1 MAQHLRVHPTDPQNR
16 LLKIAAEALHKG
28 GLVIYP
34 SDTTYAIAC
43 HMGDK
48 AALEKIITLRN
59 LDKNHQF
66 SLACRD
72 LSDLATY
79 AKVENADYR
88 LLKRNTPGP
97 FTFILQASREVPK
110 RLVHPK
116 KKLIGLRVPDHP
128 IVQGLLEIFG
138 EPMVTATLRLEEAD
152 ENLGDIEEIVE
163 TLGNHRDIDVILDGG
178 PCGIETSTIVDLSDG
193 DPVGVRQGLGVLA
206 CARVCPQM
214 WPA

>member
-1 MAQHLRVHPTDPQNR
+1 VAQHLRVHPTDPQNR
-16 LLKIAAEALHKG
+16 LLKFAAEALHKG

-193 DPVGVRQGLGVLA
+193 DPVVVRQGLGVLS
-206 CARVCPQM
+206 
-214 WPA
+214 

>member
-48 AALEKIITLRN
+48 AALEKIIALRN

-128 IVQGLLEIFG
+128 IVQGLLEVFG

-152 ENLGDIEEIVE
+152 ENLDDIEEIVA

-193 DPVGVRQGLGVLA
+193 DPVVMRQGLGVLS
-206 CARVCPQM
+206 
-214 WPA
+214 

>member
-1 MAQHLRVHPTDPQNR
+1 LRVHPTDPQNR

-48 AALEKIITLRN
+48 TALEKIIALRN
-59 LDKNHQF
+59 LDENHQF

-128 IVQGLLEIFG
+128 IVQGLLEVFG
-138 EPMVTATLRLEEAD
+138 EPMVTATLRLEDAD
-152 ENLGDIEEIVE
+152 ENLGDIDEIIE

-178 PCGIETSTIVDLSDG
+178 PCGIETSTIVDMSDG
-193 DPVGVRQGLGVLA
+193 DPVIVRQGLGVLA
-206 CARVCPQM
+206 
-214 WPA
+214 

>member
-1 MAQHLRVHPTDPQNR
+1 MAQHLRVHPTDPQIR

-48 AALEKIITLRN
+48 AALEKIIALRN

-128 IVQGLLEIFG
+128 IVQGLLEVFG
-138 EPMVTATLRLEEAD
+138 EPMVTATLRLEDAD

-193 DPVGVRQGLGVLA
+193 DPLIVRQGLGVLS
-206 CARVCPQM
+206 
-214 WPA
+214 

>member
-1 MAQHLRVHPTDPQNR
+1 MAQHLRVHPTDPQRR
-16 LLKIAAEALHKG
+16 LLKIAAEAMHKG

-48 AALEKIITLRN
+48 SALEKIIALRN

-72 LSDLATY
+72 LSDLANY

-128 IVQGLLEIFG
+128 VVQGLLEVFG
-138 EPMVTATLRLEEAD
+138 EPMVTATLRLEDAD
-152 ENLGDIEEIVE
+152 ENLGDIDEIVE
-163 TLGNHRDIDVILDGG
+163 SLGNHRDIEVILDGG
-178 PCGIETSTIVDLSDG
+178 RCGIETSTIVDMSDG
-193 DPVGVRQGLGVLA
+193 DPVIVRQGLGVLS
-206 CARVCPQM
+206 
-214 WPA
+214 

>member
-110 RLVHPK
+110 RLVHPT

-193 DPVGVRQGLGVLA
+193 DPVVVRQGLGVLS
-206 CARVCPQM
+206 
-214 WPA
+214 

>member
-1 MAQHLRVHPTDPQNR
+1 

-48 AALEKIITLRN
+48 AALEKIIALRN

-152 ENLGDIEEIVE
+152 ENLGDIEEIVA

-193 DPVGVRQGLGVLA
+193 DPVVMRQGLGVLS
-206 CARVCPQM
+206 
-214 WPA
+214 

>member
-48 AALEKIITLRN
+48 AALEKIIALRN

-128 IVQGLLEIFG
+128 IVQGLLEVFG

-193 DPVGVRQGLGVLA
+193 DPVIVRQGLGVLS
-206 CARVCPQM
+206 
-214 WPA
+214 

>member
-1 MAQHLRVHPTDPQNR
+1 MAQHLRIHPTDPQRR
-16 LLKIAAEALHKG
+16 LLKIAAEAMHKG

-48 AALEKIITLRN
+48 SALEKIIALRN

-72 LSDLATY
+72 LSDLANY

-128 IVQGLLEIFG
+128 VVQGLLEVFG
-138 EPMVTATLRLEEAD
+138 EPMVTATLRLEDAD
-152 ENLGDIEEIVE
+152 ENLGDIDEIVE
-163 TLGNHRDIDVILDGG
+163 SLGNHRDIEVILDGG
-178 PCGIETSTIVDLSDG
+178 RCGIETSTIVDMSDG
-193 DPVGVRQGLGVLA
+193 DPVIVRQGLGVLS
-206 CARVCPQM
+206 
-214 WPA
+214 

>member
-178 PCGIETSTIVDLSDG
+178 PCGIETSTIVDLSNG
-193 DPVGVRQGLGVLA
+193 DPVVVRQGLGVLS
-206 CARVCPQM
+206 
-214 WPA
+214 

>member
-1 MAQHLRVHPTDPQNR
+1 MAQHLRVHPTDPQIR

-48 AALEKIITLRN
+48 AALEKIIALRN
-59 LDKNHQF
+59 LAKNHQF

-128 IVQGLLEIFG
+128 IVQGLLEVFG
-138 EPMVTATLRLEEAD
+138 EPMVTDTLRLEEAD

-193 DPVGVRQGLGVLA
+193 DPLIVRQGLGVLS
-206 CARVCPQM
+206 
-214 WPA
+214 

>member
-193 DPVGVRQGLGVLA
+193 DPVVVRQGLGVLS
-206 CARVCPQM
+206 
-214 WPA
+214 

>member
-1 MAQHLRVHPTDPQNR
+1 M
-16 LLKIAAEALHKG
+16 HKG

-48 AALEKIITLRN
+48 SALEKIIALRN

-72 LSDLATY
+72 LSDLANY

-128 IVQGLLEIFG
+128 VVQGLLEVFG
-138 EPMVTATLRLEEAD
+138 EPMVTATLRLEDAD
-152 ENLGDIEEIVE
+152 ENLGDIDEIVE
-163 TLGNHRDIDVILDGG
+163 SLGNHRDIEVILDGG
-178 PCGIETSTIVDLSDG
+178 RCGIETSTIVDMSDG
-193 DPVGVRQGLGVLA
+193 DPVIVRQGLGVLS
-206 CARVCPQM
+206 
-214 WPA
+214 

>member
-1 MAQHLRVHPTDPQNR
+1 MAQHLRVHPTDPQIR

-48 AALEKIITLRN
+48 AALEKIIALRN

-128 IVQGLLEIFG
+128 IVQGLLEVFG

-193 DPVGVRQGLGVLA
+193 DPVVVRQGRGLLS
-206 CARVCPQM
+206 
-214 WPA
+214 

>member
-128 IVQGLLEIFG
+128 VVQGLLEIFG

-152 ENLGDIEEIVE
+152 ENLGDIEDIVE

-193 DPVGVRQGLGVLA
+193 DPVVVRQGLGVLS
-206 CARVCPQM
+206 
-214 WPA
+214 

>member
-48 AALEKIITLRN
+48 AALEKIIALRN

-128 IVQGLLEIFG
+128 IVQGLLEVFG

-193 DPVGVRQGLGVLA
+193 DPVVVRQGLGVLS
-206 CARVCPQM
+206 
-214 WPA
+214 

>member
-1 MAQHLRVHPTDPQNR
+1 MAQHLRVHPTDPQIR

-193 DPVGVRQGLGVLA
+193 DPVVVRQGLGVLS
-206 CARVCPQM
+206 
-214 WPA
+214 

>member
-16 LLKIAAEALHKG
+16 LLKIAAEVMHKG

-48 AALEKIITLRN
+48 AALEKIIALRN

-97 FTFILQASREVPK
+97 FTFILLASREVPK

-128 IVQGLLEIFG
+128 IVQGLLEVFG
-138 EPMVTATLRLEEAD
+138 EPMVTATLRLKETD
-152 ENLGDIEEIVE
+152 ENMGDIDEIIE

-178 PCGIETSTIVDLSDG
+178 PCGIETSTIVDMSDG
-193 DPVGVRQGLGVLA
+193 DPVIVRQGLGVLA
-206 CARVCPQM
+206 
-214 WPA
+214 

>member
-1 MAQHLRVHPTDPQNR
+1 MAQHLRVHPTDPQIR

-128 IVQGLLEIFG
+128 IVQGLLEVFG

-193 DPVGVRQGLGVLA
+193 DPLIVRQGLGVLS
-206 CARVCPQM
+206 
-214 WPA
+214 

>member
-1 MAQHLRVHPTDPQNR
+1 MAQHLRVHPTDPQRR
-16 LLKIAAEALHKG
+16 LLKIAAEAMHKG

-48 AALEKIITLRN
+48 SALEKIIALRN

-128 IVQGLLEIFG
+128 IVQGLLEVFG
-138 EPMVTATLRLEEAD
+138 EPMVTATLRLEDAD
-152 ENLGDIEEIVE
+152 ENLGDIDKIIE

-178 PCGIETSTIVDLSDG
+178 PCGIETSTIVDMSDG
-193 DPVGVRQGLGVLA
+193 DPVIVRQGLGVLA
-206 CARVCPQM
+206 
-214 WPA
+214 

>member
-1 MAQHLRVHPTDPQNR
+1 LRVHPTDPQNR

-193 DPVGVRQGLGVLA
+193 DPVVVRQGLGVLS
-206 CARVCPQM
+206 
-214 WPA
+214 

>member
-16 LLKIAAEALHKG
+16 LLSIAAEALHKG

-34 SDTTYAIAC
+34 SDTTYALAC

-48 AALEKIITLRN
+48 AAIEKIIAVRN
-59 LDKNHQF
+59 LDTNHQF
-66 SLACRD
+66 SLVCRE

-128 IVQGLLEIFG
+128 IVQGLLEVFG

-193 DPVGVRQGLGVLA
+193 DPVIVRQGLGVLS
-206 CARVCPQM
+206 
-214 WPA
+214 

>member
-1 MAQHLRVHPTDPQNR
+1 MAQHLRVHPTDPQDR
-16 LLKIAAEALHKG
+16 LLKIAAGILHKG

-34 SDTTYAIAC
+34 TDTAYAIAC
-43 HMGDK
+43 RMGDK
-48 AALEKIITLRN
+48 VALEKIIALRK

-116 KKLIGLRVPDHP
+116 KKLIGLRVPNHP
-128 IVQGLLEIFG
+128 IVQGLLEVFG
-138 EPMVTATLRLEEAD
+138 EPMVTATLRLDDAD
-152 ENLGDIEEIVE
+152 ENPGDIEEIVE

-178 PCGIETSTIVDLSDG
+178 PCGIKTSTVVDMSGG
-193 DPVGVRQGLGVLA
+193 DPVVVRQGLGVLS
-206 CARVCPQM
+206 
-214 WPA
+214 

>member
-1 MAQHLRVHPTDPQNR
+1 MAQHLRVHPTDPQIR

-48 AALEKIITLRN
+48 AALEKIIALRN

-128 IVQGLLEIFG
+128 IVQGLLEVFG

-193 DPVGVRQGLGVLA
+193 DPLIVRQGLGVLS
-206 CARVCPQM
+206 
-214 WPA
+214 

>member
-48 AALEKIITLRN
+48 AALEKIIALRN

-128 IVQGLLEIFG
+128 IVQGLLEVFG

-193 DPVGVRQGLGVLA
+193 DPLIVRQGLGVLS
-206 CARVCPQM
+206 
-214 WPA
+214 

>member
-1 MAQHLRVHPTDPQNR
+1 MAQHLRVHPTDPQIR

-48 AALEKIITLRN
+48 AALEKIIALRN

-128 IVQGLLEIFG
+128 IVQGLLEVFG

-193 DPVGVRQGLGVLA
+193 DPLIVRQGLGVFS
-206 CARVCPQM
+206 
-214 WPA
+214 

>member
-1 MAQHLRVHPTDPQNR
+1 VAQHLRVHPTDPQIR

-48 AALEKIITLRN
+48 AALEKIIALRN

-128 IVQGLLEIFG
+128 IVQGLLEVFG

-193 DPVGVRQGLGVLA
+193 DPVIVRQGLGVLS
-206 CARVCPQM
+206 
-214 WPA
+214 

>member
-1 MAQHLRVHPTDPQNR
+1 VAQHLRVHPTDPQRR
-16 LLKIAAEALHKG
+16 LLKIAAEAMHKG

-48 AALEKIITLRN
+48 SALEKIIALRN

-72 LSDLATY
+72 LSDLANY

-128 IVQGLLEIFG
+128 VVQGLLEVFG
-138 EPMVTATLRLEEAD
+138 EPMVTATLRFEDDD
-152 ENLGDIEEIVE
+152 ENLGDIDEIVE
-163 TLGNHRDIDVILDGG
+163 SLGNHRDIEVILDGG
-178 PCGIETSTIVDLSDG
+178 RCGIETSTIVDMSDG
-193 DPVGVRQGLGVLA
+193 DPVIVRQGLGVLS
-206 CARVCPQM
+206 
-214 WPA
+214 

>member
-1 MAQHLRVHPTDPQNR
+1 MAQHLRVHPTDPQIR

-88 LLKRNTPGP
+88 LLK
-97 FTFILQASREVPK
+97 
-110 RLVHPK
+110 
-116 KKLIGLRVPDHP
+116 
-128 IVQGLLEIFG
+128 LE
-138 EPMVTATLRLEEAD
+138 
-152 ENLGDIEEIVE
+152 
-163 TLGNHRDIDVILDGG
+163 
-178 PCGIETSTIVDLSDG
+178 
-193 DPVGVRQGLGVLA
+193 
-206 CARVCPQM
+206 
-214 WPA
+214 

>member
-1 MAQHLRVHPTDPQNR
+1 MAQHLRVHPTDPQIR

-48 AALEKIITLRN
+48 AALEKIIALRN

-128 IVQGLLEIFG
+128 IVQGLLEVFG

-163 TLGNHRDIDVILDGG
+163 PLGNHRDIDVILDGG

-193 DPVGVRQGLGVLA
+193 DPVIVRQGLGVLS
-206 CARVCPQM
+206 
-214 WPA
+214 

>member
-1 MAQHLRVHPTDPQNR
+1 MAQHLRVHPTDPRNR

-48 AALEKIITLRN
+48 TALEKIIALRN

-128 IVQGLLEIFG
+128 IVQGLLEVFG
-138 EPMVTATLRLEEAD
+138 EPMVTATLRLEDAD
-152 ENLGDIEEIVE
+152 ENLGDIDEIIE

-178 PCGIETSTIVDLSDG
+178 PCGIETSTIVDMSDG
-193 DPVGVRQGLGVLA
+193 DPVIVRQGLGVLA
-206 CARVCPQM
+206 
-214 WPA
+214 

>member
-1 MAQHLRVHPTDPQNR
+1 MAQHLRVHPTDPQIR

-193 DPVGVRQGLGVLA
+193 DPLIVRQGLGVLS
-206 CARVCPQM
+206 
-214 WPA
+214 

>member
-1 MAQHLRVHPTDPQNR
+1 MAQHLRAHPTDPQNR

-48 AALEKIITLRN
+48 TALEKIIALRN

-128 IVQGLLEIFG
+128 IVQGLLEVFG
-138 EPMVTATLRLEEAD
+138 EPMVTATLRLEDAD
-152 ENLGDIEEIVE
+152 ENLGDIDEIIE

-178 PCGIETSTIVDLSDG
+178 PCGIETSTIVDMSDG
-193 DPVGVRQGLGVLA
+193 DPVIVRQGLGVLA
-206 CARVCPQM
+206 
-214 WPA
+214 

>member
-1 MAQHLRVHPTDPQNR
+1 MAQHLRVHPTDPQIR

-48 AALEKIITLRN
+48 AALEKIIALRN

-193 DPVGVRQGLGVLA
+193 DPLIVRQGLGVLS
-206 CARVCPQM
+206 
-214 WPA
+214 

>member
-1 MAQHLRVHPTDPQNR
+1 VAQHLRVHPTDPQRR
-16 LLKIAAEALHKG
+16 LLKIAAEAMHKG

-48 AALEKIITLRN
+48 SALEKIIALRN

-72 LSDLATY
+72 LSDLANY

-128 IVQGLLEIFG
+128 VVQGLLEVFG
-138 EPMVTATLRLEEAD
+138 EPMVTATLRLEDAD
-152 ENLGDIEEIVE
+152 ENLGDIDEIVE
-163 TLGNHRDIDVILDGG
+163 SLGNHRDIEVILDGG
-178 PCGIETSTIVDLSDG
+178 RCGIETSTIVDMSDG
-193 DPVGVRQGLGVLA
+193 DPVIVRQGLGVLS
-206 CARVCPQM
+206 
-214 WPA
+214 

>member
-1 MAQHLRVHPTDPQNR
+1 MAQHLRVHPTDPQIR

-48 AALEKIITLRN
+48 AALEKIIALRN

-128 IVQGLLEIFG
+128 IVQGLLEVFG

-178 PCGIETSTIVDLSDG
+178 PCGIESSTIVDLSDG
-193 DPVGVRQGLGVLA
+193 DPLIVRQGLGVLS
-206 CARVCPQM
+206 
-214 WPA
+214 

>member
-59 LDKNHQF
+59 VDKNHQF

-193 DPVGVRQGLGVLA
+193 DPVVVRQGLGVLS
-206 CARVCPQM
+206 
-214 WPA
+214 

>member
-48 AALEKIITLRN
+48 TALEKIIALRN
-59 LDKNHQF
+59 LDENHQF

-128 IVQGLLEIFG
+128 IVQGLLEVFG
-138 EPMVTATLRLEEAD
+138 EPMVTATLRLEDAD
-152 ENLGDIEEIVE
+152 ENLGDIDEIIE

-178 PCGIETSTIVDLSDG
+178 PCGIETSTIVDMSDG
-193 DPVGVRQGLGVLA
+193 DPVIVRQGLGVLA
-206 CARVCPQM
+206 
-214 WPA
+214 

>member
-1 MAQHLRVHPTDPQNR
+1 VAQHLRVHPTDPQNR

-193 DPVGVRQGLGVLA
+193 HPVVVRQGLGMLS
-206 CARVCPQM
+206 
-214 WPA
+214 